1 MDAVQSG
8 WASRIRLAG
17 LIACTCLAVAP
28 ASHAR
33 RISIDFGSGS
43 EPSESNGD
51 SWVFDATN
59 CQADSS
65 LPASCG
71 LTFGAATSVAL
82 KLGFPIQI
90 GDGPPSDVVFV
101 SKYGAITFG
110 VAYPEAFVSGA
121 SDLATLEGLLNPV
134 GNRPFIAPYHSDPGL
149 PDRDANEFQLFD
161 IDDNGTPDDPSDD
174 IFGDIQGGVSIYR
187 SNADPTEPY
196 TAGGLVQAFAAT
208 WVDPVDPEN
217 QTDPGGHIRAQ
228 VVIYKNGDN
237 GDFDFRVRYGSF
249 DETYLTSNPL
259 LPGVAGFSLKT
270 LLEDDTVGLPTDSG
284 TFSEPLS
291 SSDEVDYFFCVRSG
305 HLASCAADNDS
316 DDDGVLDAADN
327 CPTVANANQE
337 NNDGDAQGDAC
348 DTDDDNDTVVDTV
361 DNCPLAANTSQADND
376 GDGLGDVCDPDDD
389 NDSVAD
395 VTDNCP
401 RVANPTQADT
411 DGDGVGDACDAPP
424 APQRCDADADQ
435 DVDARDLDLIL
446 RAVGR
451 PASGPDDPRDF
462 NRNGRIQLIDAVGC
476 ATRCTRKFC
485 AVR

>member
-1 MDAVQSG
+1 
-8 WASRIRLAG
+8 
-17 LIACTCLAVAP
+17 
-28 ASHAR
+28 
-33 RISIDFGSGS
+33 
-43 EPSESNGD
+43 
-51 SWVFDATN
+51 
-59 CQADSS
+59 
-65 LPASCG
+65 
-71 LTFGAATSVAL
+71 
-82 KLGFPIQI
+82 
-90 GDGPPSDVVFV
+90 
-101 SKYGAITFG
+101 
-110 VAYPEAFVSGA
+110 
-121 SDLATLEGLLNPV
+121 
-134 GNRPFIAPYHSDPGL
+134 
-149 PDRDANEFQLFD
+149 
-161 IDDNGTPDDPSDD
+161 
-174 IFGDIQGGVSIYR
+174 
-187 SNADPTEPY
+187 
-196 TAGGLVQAFAAT
+196 VQAFAAT

-348 DTDDDNDTVVDTV
+348 DTDDDNDTVVDTA
-361 DNCPLAANTSQADND
+361 LAANTSQADND

-424 APQRCDADADQ
+424 APQPCDSDADQ